1 MGFHMGYGIRKTI
14 NNVLYSGYERLLT
27 SEIREFRV
35 PEHIAIIMD
44 GNRRFAHK
52 SGKSTHQGHIQ
63 GANTTENV
71 LDWSYESGVKQ
82 LTLYAFSTENL
93 NRPETEKKNLFE
105 LIGIKLEEL
114 IDDDRTHQREMRVR
128 ILGNLN
134 LLPLSLQKTARQV
147 EDITRHYSNFYLNIA
162 MAYGGRQEIVDAAK
176 IIANKIRGRELA
188 LSDIDENIISAHL
201 YPSDSLAVP
210 DVDLIIRT
218 GGDERISNFLP
229 WQANGNECAAYFC
242 APYWPEFRKIDF
254 LRSVRTYQTREHER
268 QKNTVLR
275 IVKLLSSTGIV
286 EVDQVVKMSRRAV
299 DITSEEVFIILK
311 ELSGSGE
318 MEHVALVW

>member
-1 MGFHMGYGIRKTI
+1 MVLHMGYGIRKTI
-14 NNVLYSGYERLLT
+14 NNILYSGYERLLI

-71 LDWSYESGVKQ
+71 LDWSYELCVKQ

-93 NRPETEKKNLFE
+93 NRPEAEKKNLFE

-114 IDDDRTHQREMRVR
+114 IDDDRTHQRKMRVR

-134 LLPLSLQKTARQV
+134 LLPLPLQKTARQV
-147 EDITRHYSNFYLNIA
+147 EDITKHYSNFYLNIA

-176 IIANKIRGRELA
+176 TIANKIRGRELA

-275 IVKLLSSTGIV
+275 IVKLLSSTGYV
-286 EVDQVVKMSRRAV
+286 EVYQVVNMSRRAA